1 MTESKP
7 MKSFWRFGGQ
17 LDRAYN
23 WSVAVFFV
31 LDCFIQIKQ
40 FPNGLLPEAIGR
52 ATGQTVVL
60 AIILFVVFKI
70 ISTVRT

>member
-7 MKSFWRFGGQ
+7 KKSFWRFGGQ

-23 WSVAVFFV
+23 WSVAIFFV

-40 FPNGLLPEAIGR
+40 FPSGRLPEAIGR

-60 AIILFVVFKI
+60 AIFLFAVFKI
-70 ISTVRT
+70 ISALRT